1 MGLLGLVPGL
11 LFGPG
16 GVSSCTSSSAL
27 VTWEA
32 KLLPVFPGLEGLNGK
47 GGLDS
52 IWQHAD

>member
-1 MGLLGLVPGL
+1 MRLLGLVPGL

-32 KLLPVFPGLEGLNGK
+32 KLLPVSLGLEGLSRK

-52 IWQHAD
+52 MWQRAG